1 MNYFLILLL
10 FAGAALIFYIIRQ
23 SKLKRLSAADNDRVE
38 QIQAE
43 PMQKLLSHAGKDRD
57 ASDRQLELPIQAAPP
72 KSGDM
77 PPRILIVDDQA
88 AIRMLLCEMFELE
101 GLQVCEASN
110 GRMAIELVRQIPIDF
125 ILMDVKMPD
134 MDGFETLTEI
144 RSFNSTV
151 KVAMITAYGDSDKLE
166 LAKQLGTL
174 AFFTKPFDIEI
185 VKSLVL
191 SSLRSS

>member
-10 FAGAALIFYIIRQ
+10 FAGAVLIIYIIRQ
-23 SKLKRLSAADNDRVE
+23 LKLKRLSADNDRVE
-38 QIQAE
+38 HIQAE
-43 PMQKLLSHAGKDRD
+43 PMQKLLSHTRKDRD
-57 ASDRQLELPIQAAPP
+57 ASECQLELPNNTAPP

-134 MDGFETLTEI
+134 MDGFEALSEI
-144 RSFNSTV
+144 RSFNSSV